1 MSVLLAFVLSAQGA
15 ELLYERRATREETRE
30 ASLRATLAEL
40 PAVRLEPWKVL
51 EGNVRGGTAR
61 LRERGGVIDLAAE
74 VPLQGGGTGRW
85 KDGSAYTDGTAHRLP
100 GPTTWYRVVVADD
113 ALDATV
119 TIGTER
125 DWDCW
130 VNGEPVSLATHK
142 STHLLPSKRLDFRLP
157 LRKGANHLLIEIRGP
172 SEVYFSLSPLSPELR
187 IELERRLDA
196 DFPTPSAESYY
207 YRLETVRLP
216 PGLVL
221 EVGGMMFARDGTLLV
236 CTRRGEVWRMKDG
249 RWSLFASGL
258 HEPLGLWAED
268 PADVAV
274 VQRAELTRLRDTDGD
289 GAADLYE
296 ALTQGWG
303 PVARSTAYA
312 FGPVRDAEGNFWG
325 AAAAQGAREGKYLG
339 WCFKVTPSGEFVPW
353 ASGLRTPNGLGFD
366 REGELFVTDNQ
377 GEYVGTSALHHIRR
391 GAFYGHPHSLASHP
405 ELGSRARS
413 LSLEELDRLRTP
425 PAVQFPHGILGRSP
439 SQPLCDT
446 TGGAFGPFEG
456 QFFVGDQSSCILT
469 RVALEK
475 VEGVYQGACFPFR
488 SGFQSGNN
496 RLAWGPDGSLW
507 VGQTD
512 RGFGAVGGRP
522 FGLERVTWTG
532 KVPFE
537 IREVRARPDG
547 FELRFTRPA
556 NRAEAA
562 RPEAYSVQRYRY
574 LYHATYGSPQADVA
588 PVAVRE
594 ARVSGDGGRVE
605 LVLGELAERT
615 IYEIHV
621 RGVRAEDGAPLL
633 HAEAYYTLNRRPAR

>member
-1 MSVLLAFVLSAQGA
+1 MRALFAVVLSAQGA
-15 ELLYERRATREETRE
+15 ELVYERRATREETRE

-40 PAVRLEPWKVL
+40 PGVRLEPWKIL
-51 EGNVRGGTAR
+51 EGIVHGGSKR
-61 LRERGGVIDLAAE
+61 WREGGGVIDLAAE
-74 VPLQGGGTGRW
+74 VPLQGGGMGRW
-85 KDGSAYTDGTAHRLP
+85 KDGSAYADGTVHRLA
-100 GPTTWYRVVVADD
+100 GPTTGYRVVVADH

-157 LRKGANHLLIEIRGP
+157 LRKGINHLLLEIRGP
-172 SEVYFSLSPLSPELR
+172 SEFFFSLSRLSPELR

-196 DFPTPSAESYY
+196 DFPTPATEQYY
-207 YRLETVRLP
+207 YRLETLRLP
-216 PGLVL
+216 PGLIL

-236 CTRRGEVWRMKDG
+236 CTRRGEVWRMKG
-249 RWSLFASGL
+249 RTWSLFASGL

-274 VQRAELTRLRDTDGD
+274 VQRTELTRLRDTDGD

-296 ALTQGWG
+296 ALSQGWG
-303 PVARSTAYA
+303 PVARPTAYA

-325 AAAAQGAREGKYLG
+325 ATAAQGVREGKYLG

-353 ASGLRTPNGLGFD
+353 ASGLRTPNGMGFD
-366 REGELFVTDNQ
+366 REGELFTTDNQ
-377 GEYVGTSALHHIRR
+377 GEYVGTSALYHIRR
-391 GAFYGHPHSLASHP
+391 GAFYGHPHSLASHA
-405 ELGSRARS
+405 ELGNRTRS

-425 PAVQFPHGILGRSP
+425 PAAQFPHGILGRSP

-456 QFFVGDQSSCILT
+456 QFFVGDQSGCILT

-475 VEGVYQGACFPFR
+475 VDGVYQGACFPFR
-488 SGFQSGNN
+488 VGFQSGNN

-547 FELRFTRPA
+547 FELYFTRPA
-556 NRAEAA
+556 ARSEAGRA
-562 RPEAYSVQRYRY
+562 EAYSVQRYHY
-574 LYHATYGSPQADVA
+574 LYHATYGSPQADLT

-594 ARVSGDGGRVE
+594 VRVSEDGRRVT
-605 LVLGELAERT
+605 LVLGELVERR

-621 RGVRAEDGAPLL
+621 RGVRAGDGAPLV

>member
-1 MSVLLAFVLSAQGA
+1 
-15 ELLYERRATREETRE
+15 
-30 ASLRATLAEL
+30 
-40 PAVRLEPWKVL
+40 
-51 EGNVRGGTAR
+51 
-61 LRERGGVIDLAAE
+61 
-74 VPLQGGGTGRW
+74 
-85 KDGSAYTDGTAHRLP
+85 
-100 GPTTWYRVVVADD
+100 
-113 ALDATV
+113 LDANV

-157 LRKGANHLLIEIRGP
+157 LRKGANHLLLEIRGP
-172 SEVYFSLSPLSPELR
+172 SELFFSLSRLSPELR

-196 DFPTPSAESYY
+196 DFPTPATEQYY
-207 YRLETVRLP
+207 YRLETLRLP
-216 PGLVL
+216 PGLIL

-249 RWSLFASGL
+249 QWSLFASGL

-274 VQRAELTRLRDTDGD
+274 VQRTELTRLRDTDGD
-289 GAADLYE
+289 GRADLYE
-296 ALTQGWG
+296 ALSRGWQ
-303 PVARSTAYA
+303 PVARPTAYA

-325 AAAAQGAREGKYLG
+325 ATAAQGAREGKYLG
-339 WCFKVTPSGEFVPW
+339 WCFKVTPSGEFHPW

-366 REGELFVTDNQ
+366 REGELFATDNQ
-377 GEYVGTSALHHIRR
+377 GEYVGTSALVHLRK
-391 GAFYGHPHSLASHP
+391 GAFYGHPHSLASDP
-405 ELGSRARS
+405 EFGNRTAS
-413 LSLEELDRLRTP
+413 LSLEELDARRTL

-446 TGGAFGPFEG
+446 TRGAFGPFEG
-456 QFFVGDQSSCILT
+456 QFFVGDQSSCILS

-475 VEGVYQGACFPFR
+475 VDGVYQGACFPFR
-488 SGFQSGNN
+488 AGFQSGNN

-507 VGQTD
+507 IGQTD

-532 KVPFE
+532 RVPFE
-537 IREVRARPDG
+537 IHEVRARSDG
-547 FELRFTRPA
+547 FELHFTRPA
-556 NRAEAA
+556 ARSEAGRA
-562 RPEAYSVQRYRY
+562 EAYSVQRYHY
-574 LYHATYGSPQADVA
+574 LYHATYGSPQVDVT

-594 ARVSGDGGRVE
+594 ARVSEDGRRVT
-605 LVLGELAERT
+605 LVLGELVERR

-621 RGVRAEDGAPLL
+621 RGVRAGDGAPLL
-633 HAEAYYTLNRRPAR
+633 HAEAYYTLNRRPTR